1 MIWLVLNLRRYSVW
15 ICQGCLV
22 NLVKQ
27 KGFQLIALMNMV
39 FKSINVDFMELKIQT
54 SMALEIEQTEEVTI
68 NQVIQMRKRLKVL
81 QV

>member
-54 SMALEIEQTEEVTI
+54 SMALEIEQTEEVII

>member
-27 KGFQLIALMNMV
+27 RGFQLIALMNMV

>member
-15 ICQGCLV
+15 IYQGYLV

-39 FKSINVDFMELKIQT
+39 SKFINVDFMELKIQI
-54 SMALEIEQTEEVTI
+54 SMVLEIEQIEVDII
-68 NQVIQMRKRLKVL
+68 NQDIQMRKRLKVL

>member
-1 MIWLVLNLRRYSVW
+1 MIWQDLNLKRYSVW

>member
-27 KGFQLIALMNMV
+27 KGFQLIALMSMV

-54 SMALEIEQTEEVTI
+54 SMALEIEQIEEVTI

>member
-54 SMALEIEQTEEVTI
+54 SMALEIEQIEEVTI
-68 NQVIQMRKRLKVL
+68 NQVIQMRRRLKAL

>member
-54 SMALEIEQTEEVTI
+54 SMALEIEQIEEGITS
-68 NQVIQMRKRLKVL
+68 QVIQMRRRLKAL